1 MAACVLESMVPEE
14 EKEEE
19 QQQKQEEE
27 GQLSI
32 SL

>member
-1 MAACVLESMVPEE
+1 VAACVLESMVPEE